1 MGKKLFSLGEFSK
14 YHIFLFLV
22 PLFHMMS
29 GYVQRD
35 IILENKKTKNE
46 NEEEKQF
53 YRKFEF
59 SYLIITLFS
68 KLFSGF
74 LIIISKYLINKEHIS
89 YILVQTRSRR
99 RYHLNVNAKNKYKIF
114 FYILI
119 ITTLE
124 LVVKIENNLSLT
136 KKNLIDIKLG
146 FTIFVPLLSYFLL
159 KTKYYKH
166 HFVSIGIDLFGFIF
180 IILALISE
188 EEEEK
193 HPYYIH
199 LIHFSFSF
207 PFSLSLIL
215 IKYLFM
221 HYFIKP
227 FTYLFIDGILCVI
240 LSFLYIIIKC
250 ILILNDID
258 LFKNNIINIFL
269 IFNNADKGVILL
281 FIFIIILTFFYH
293 VAKTVSLYFFSPTL
307 FVMTDIL
314 SPVMTWIIDKIYKK
328 IRNNEKLDIKVSIFK
343 IIGYFFMIIACILF
357 NEVIICNF
365 WNLDYYTNKQIEERG
380 IEDAVI
386 NANNS
391 VSNNDTIISES

>member
-99 RYHLNVNAKNKYKIF
+99 RYHLNVNANNKYKIF

-180 IILALISE
+180 IILALRRRRKTSLLYTFNTFLFFIS
-188 EEEEK
+188 
-193 HPYYIH
+193 
-199 LIHFSFSF
+199 F
-207 PFSLSLIL
+207 
-215 IKYLFM
+215 
-221 HYFIKP
+221 
-227 FTYLFIDGILCVI
+227 
-240 LSFLYIIIKC
+240 
-250 ILILNDID
+250 
-258 LFKNNIINIFL
+258 
-269 IFNNADKGVILL
+269 
-281 FIFIIILTFFYH
+281 
-293 VAKTVSLYFFSPTL
+293 
-307 FVMTDIL
+307 
-314 SPVMTWIIDKIYKK
+314 
-328 IRNNEKLDIKVSIFK
+328 
-343 IIGYFFMIIACILF
+343 
-357 NEVIICNF
+357 
-365 WNLDYYTNKQIEERG
+365 
-380 IEDAVI
+380 
-386 NANNS
+386 
-391 VSNNDTIISES
+391 

>member
-99 RYHLNVNAKNKYKIF
+99 RYHLNVNANNKYKIF

-136 KKNLIDIKLG
+136 
-146 FTIFVPLLSYFLL
+146 
-159 KTKYYKH
+159 
-166 HFVSIGIDLFGFIF
+166 
-180 IILALISE
+180 
-188 EEEEK
+188 
-193 HPYYIH
+193 
-199 LIHFSFSF
+199 
-207 PFSLSLIL
+207 
-215 IKYLFM
+215 
-221 HYFIKP
+221 
-227 FTYLFIDGILCVI
+227 
-240 LSFLYIIIKC
+240 
-250 ILILNDID
+250 
-258 LFKNNIINIFL
+258 
-269 IFNNADKGVILL
+269 
-281 FIFIIILTFFYH
+281 
-293 VAKTVSLYFFSPTL
+293 
-307 FVMTDIL
+307 
-314 SPVMTWIIDKIYKK
+314 
-328 IRNNEKLDIKVSIFK
+328 
-343 IIGYFFMIIACILF
+343 
-357 NEVIICNF
+357 
-365 WNLDYYTNKQIEERG
+365 
-380 IEDAVI
+380 
-386 NANNS
+386 
-391 VSNNDTIISES
+391 